1 MCRAAE
7 DVIPAFAM
15 LHLHLVGL
23 RHRRRTGHL
32 GIVQPSQL
40 PSRAASAVPVHG
52 NIRLE
57 RPRQPR
63 IESFPEGC
71 LGILK
76 GGSLPGGVDVRLHKR
91 RPGDGQEP
99 VRTAVRHFAEVVS
112 LGVV

>member
-1 MCRAAE
+1 
-7 DVIPAFAM
+7 M
-15 LHLHLVGL
+15 LPKMLSLLSLCFICTLLVCG
-23 RHRRRTGHL
+23 TVVAPDIL

-91 RPGDGQEP
+91 RPSDGQEP